1 MKTLSLLIVTL
12 LFTTGCAEFR
22 GYARL
27 SIDEKEHYAAVA
39 DQMTSD
45 QKHRF
50 LDFET
55 RKERDEYLALL
66 HLLGSSTD
74 SPAAFAEVSEPKS
87 PKAIETVSAQ
97 TQAPAP
103 VIQPQPVAPPVAPA
117 APVLKVD
124 PPVVEA
130 KPVAPVRVVPEVKP
144 AVRPPVAVQQNT
156 IPRVQYEKTGDP
168 VTDVITLLKLLE
180 NGKITKEQFENEKEL
195 AFKGN

>member
-1 MKTLSLLIVTL
+1 MKTISLLIVTL
-12 LFTTGCAEFR
+12 LLISGCAEFR

-27 SIDEKEHYAAVA
+27 SIDEKEHYASVA

-50 LDFET
+50 LDFES

-74 SPAAFAEVSEPKS
+74 APAALAEVEASKP
-87 PKAIETVSAQ
+87 IETVAARVEPVINLPPLKPLAPPAPVVVAP
-97 TQAPAP
+97 APAP
-103 VIQPQPVAPPVAPA
+103 VMQAKPSAPVVVVPKAQPEARPQPA
-117 APVLKVD
+117 L
-124 PPVVEA
+124 
-130 KPVAPVRVVPEVKP
+130 
-144 AVRPPVAVQQNT
+144 QNA

-168 VTDVITLLKLLE
+168 VTDVIALLKLLE
-180 NGKITKEQFENEKEL
+180 NGKITKAQFENEKEL